1 MPYHPLSMHLSKDQ
15 VRRLMHGERVRLTHA
30 NHPTPHTVES
40 VIHLTKRQLTQVQ
53 HAFAMGKQPEI
64 VFSKSQARY
73 HGIHGGGFFSDLWDG
88 VKSAA
93 NDVWNGVVKPNLGS
107 IANIA
112 QSQLKRYGG
121 AIHPALVSAVRG
133 GAIRGRRRRRGA
145 GIYAPGY

>member
-1 MPYHPLSMHLSKDQ
+1 MHLSKDQ
-15 VRRLMHGERVRLTHA
+15 VKRLMQGERVRLTHV

-73 HGIHGGGFFSDLWDG
+73 HGIHGTGFFSDLWDG

-93 NDVWNGVVKPNLGS
+93 SDVWNSVVKPNLGS
-107 IANIA
+107 VASMA

-121 AIHPALVSAVRG
+121 GIHHPALVSAVHGGRIRG
-133 GAIRGRRRRRGA
+133 GAIRCRRRRRGA